1 MIRQSN
7 TDVIAR
13 ALIRMIQP
21 MRPAAAIL
29 LAALST
35 ACLDPDVPL
44 YTLSPS
50 TPTVQVPTAL
60 TIVAVPGI
68 GATAKNAFVTA
79 TLKDQDRRAIDQV
92 MLSFVTSKGTIEPPQ
107 ALTNVNGEV
116 RATLTS
122 GTATTVTVAGAGLQ
136 ASIDITIDAPLTVM
150 LTVPSPEKNVPVNM
164 TATVASDAV
173 PPLSFVWEFGDGQT
187 ATTASGQVTHQYRDD
202 GTVTIRVTVTDALE
216 RKGSISTSVFVRD
229 NP

>member
-1 MIRQSN
+1 M
-7 TDVIAR
+7 R
-13 ALIRMIQP
+13 A
-21 MRPAAAIL
+21 AAAIF
-29 LAALST
+29 LAALSA

-44 YTLSPS
+44 YTLSPG

-79 TLKDQDRRAIDQV
+79 TLKDQDRRGIDQV
-92 MLSFVTSKGTIEPPQ
+92 MLSFVASKGTIDPPQ

-122 GTATTVTVAGAGLQ
+122 GTAATVTVTGAGLQ
-136 ASIDITIDAPLTVM
+136 ASIDITIDAPLTVT
-150 LTVPSPEKNVPVNM
+150 LSVPPPEKNVPVKM
-164 TATVASDAV
+164 TATVASSDAV
-173 PPLSFVWEFGDGQT
+173 PPLSFAWEFGDGQT
-187 ATTASGQVTHQYRDD
+187 ATTDSGQVTHQYRDD
-202 GTVTIRVTVTDALE
+202 GPVTIRVTVTDALE
-216 RKGSISTSVFVRD
+216 RKGSISTSVFVSD